1 VGLVQRTASFKL
13 NVSEWCNSTLLQIDY
28 CALFRNLTEQHL

>member
-28 CALFRNLTEQHL
+28 CALLRNLPEQHL